1 MSDSNA
7 SVRNADLCSTHKYP
21 WKWYLDDLEAVHKNG
36 KTVFSC
42 FSCGGG
48 SSMGYKLAGYEV
60 IGNIEIDQRVM
71 KVYQRNN
78 HPKHSYLMDV
88 RDFSKIP
95 KNEIPKE
102 LFELDILDGSPPCSV
117 FSEAGGRERGWG
129 KEKKFREGQKE
140 QRLDDLFFWFID
152 IAKLLRPKVVVAE
165 NVKGLIKGN
174 AKGYVNGIVKAF
186 DDAGYK
192 TQIFLLN
199 AAYMG
204 VPQKGSVYFSLR
216 KEKT

>member
-1 MSDSNA
+1 M
-7 SVRNADLCSTHKYP
+7 
-21 WKWYLDDLEAVHKNG
+21 
-36 KTVFSC
+36 
-42 FSCGGG
+42 
-48 SSMGYKLAGYEV
+48 
-60 IGNIEIDQRVM
+60 
-71 KVYQRNN
+71 
-78 HPKHSYLMDV
+78 
-88 RDFSKIP
+88 
-95 KNEIPKE
+95 
-102 LFELDILDGSPPCSV
+102 
-117 FSEAGGRERGWG
+117 
-129 KEKKFREGQKE
+129 
-140 QRLDDLFFWFID
+140 
-152 IAKLLRPKVVVAE
+152 LRPKVVVAE